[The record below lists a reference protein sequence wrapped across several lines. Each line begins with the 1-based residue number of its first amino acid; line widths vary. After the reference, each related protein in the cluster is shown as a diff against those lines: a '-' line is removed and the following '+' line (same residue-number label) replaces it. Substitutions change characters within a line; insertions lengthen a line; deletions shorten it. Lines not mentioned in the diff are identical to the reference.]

1 MARTSAY
8 TDFVRKQYP
17 AMRKKHARPQDRI
30 AEIAKM
36 WRAHKNGA
44 PATKTK
50 TARRSRRTK
59 KKSHGDGEEDSS

>member
-8 TDFVRKQYP
+8 TEFVKKHYP

-36 WRAHKNGA
+36 WRAHKNGPA
-44 PATKTK
+44 PTKKKRKRRK
-50 TARRSRRTK
+50 T
-59 KKSHGDGEEDSS
+59 KKSHGDGEAHSS

>member
-8 TDFVRKQYP
+8 TEFVKKQYP

-36 WRAHKNGA
+36 WRAHKNG
-44 PATKTK
+44 PVDTKKKKRT
-50 TARRSRRTK
+50 RRSRK
-59 KKSHGDGEEDSS
+59 KKGHGDGEAHSG